1 MSTEPLRIWWNKNLH
16 GKISPGKLAAHAA
29 HAALRAYGIE
39 YDHPI
44 VVLAAGRGRIESMPI
59 TVRDEGRTELEPGTL
74 TAGVERSWQASRPV
88 TDAEVEA
95 AARALN
101 VEGWTCNGG
110 EDEPGN
116 YDSCP
121 DCKRVCDPLAR
132 VALEAARTTRGADN
146 ADR

>member
-1 MSTEPLRIWWNKNLH
+1 MSTEAR
-16 GKISPGKLAAHAA
+16 AEAERRHAA
-29 HAALRAYGIE
+29 GELYALEKSRLTTF
-39 YDHPI
+39 
-44 VVLAAGRGRIESMPI
+44 V
-59 TVRDEGRTELEPGTL
+59 EGAE
-74 TAGVERSWQASRPV
+74 WQASRPV

-132 VALEAARTTRGADN
+132 VALEAARTTRQEAND
-146 ADR
+146 AE